1 MRARLLLWLLLFGLA
16 RAQPVHTFTVQFHTA
31 PSGLWIYRYL
41 PEGEPE
47 YLGESGKAVNLSVRE
62 DQLNDLWV
70 LQFARADSPLEM
82 IHTERVRLG
91 DLVGW
96 GRFPQHGQL
105 RLQKAGQSWW
115 WLAPVPLALL
125 ALRLRSRNRK
135 ASEAATQ
142 TAPSH
147 NQVGPYALGEVL
159 GEGMTSVVYRVN
171 HQGQEVALKL
181 LKSSE
186 QRGAEVLP
194 RFRREMKA
202 LSQLRHPHI
211 PWLLDFGEHEGRLY
225 LVMELLSNQT
235 LEQHLPVPWQQA
247 VDWLQQLVS
256 AVQAA
261 HQQGVLHRDIKPQN
275 AVFGRDGRLK
285 LSDFGLARD
294 AQANTVTAEGAWLGT
309 PLYMAPELFQGGRAS
324 AATDQYALG
333 VLAYEMLT
341 GRVPF
346 QGDSPLAVAV
356 QHMQS
361 PAPELPEGLPPE
373 LGQLVFRMLEKQPDQ
388 RFPDLDAVSVGLKR
402 ILSADATAPN
412 TECGPFPRV
421 GSPDSN

>member
-1 MRARLLLWLLLFGLA
+1 MMARLVLWLLLLGVA
-16 RAQPVHTFTVQFHTA
+16 WAQPVHTFTVHFHTA
-31 PSGLWIYRYL
+31 PSGLWVYRYL

-47 YLGESGKAVNLSVRE
+47 YLGESGKAVALSVRE

-70 LQFARADSPLEM
+70 IQFARPASPLQVL
-82 IHTERVRLG
+82 HTERVRLG

-105 RLQKAGQSWW
+105 RLQAAGPPRW
-115 WLAPVPLALL
+115 WLGLVPLALL
-125 ALRLRSRNRK
+125 ALGLRKRLRARPEDPTHSPGV
-135 ASEAATQ
+135 Q
-142 TAPSH
+142 
-147 NQVGPYALGEVL
+147 NQVGSYTLGEAL
-159 GEGMTSVVYRVN
+159 GEGMTSVVYRVH

-225 LVMELLSNQT
+225 LVMELLSSQT
-235 LEQHLPVPWQQA
+235 LEDRLPVAWPQA
-247 VDWLQQLVS
+247 VDWLLQLAS

-275 AVFGRDGRLK
+275 AVFGQDGRLK

-309 PLYMAPELFQGGRAS
+309 PLYMAPELFQGGRATP
-324 AATDQYALG
+324 ATDQYALG
-333 VLAYEMLT
+333 VLAYEMLS
-341 GRVPF
+341 GKVPF

-361 PAPELPEGLPPE
+361 PPPDLPEGLPPE
-373 LGQLVFRMLEKQPDQ
+373 LGKLVMRMLEKQPEQ
-388 RFPDLDAVSVGLKR
+388 RFPDLEAVSVGLGHV
-402 ILSADATAPN
+402 LSAGSVAPS
-412 TECGPFPRV
+412 TGCGPVPRG